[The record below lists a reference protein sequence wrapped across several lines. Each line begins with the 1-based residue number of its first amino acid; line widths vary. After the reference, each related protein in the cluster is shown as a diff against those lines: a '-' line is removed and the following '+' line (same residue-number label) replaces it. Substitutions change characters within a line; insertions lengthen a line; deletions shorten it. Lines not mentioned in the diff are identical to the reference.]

1 MAQIVPI
8 DYLDRLHDQ
17 RLSERDEAETTTE
30 LTLCTTDMQHSLETL
45 AKAYPGSLGI
55 GAIVGGEA
63 LGAMVLT
70 AGAGSCLCS
79 RVALSRMYDLAYV
92 IAHLPEKLREGFR
105 IKFNFLLEERR
116 LLAEMEKA
124 RTALAAAGKESS

>member
-1 MAQIVPI
+1 MAEIVPI
-8 DYLDRLHDQ
+8 DHIDHLRDQ
-17 RLSERDEAETTTE
+17 RLAERDEATTE
-30 LTLCTTDMQHSLETL
+30 AELTQCTTAMQASLELL
-45 AKAYPGSLGI
+45 AKAYPGSLAI
-55 GAIVGGEA
+55 GAIVGGKA
-63 LGAMVLT
+63 LGVMVLT